1 MKKVIS
7 TLAFVAV
14 FSISMNAQEETKQK
28 SKEVAKTEVKSTKK
42 ECSKDEKKGASCCMA
57 KKGAK
62 A

>member
-1 MKKVIS
+1 M
-7 TLAFVAV
+7 AFVAV

-42 ECSKDEKKGASCCMA
+42 ECSKDDKKGASCCMA